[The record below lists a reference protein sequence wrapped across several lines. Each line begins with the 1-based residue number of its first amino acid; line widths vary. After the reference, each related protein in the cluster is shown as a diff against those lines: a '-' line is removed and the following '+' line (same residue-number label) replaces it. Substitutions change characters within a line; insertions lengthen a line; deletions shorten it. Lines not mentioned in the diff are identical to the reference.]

1 MVNGY
6 AGYTVSERKFR
17 KWRKSTQITAFV
29 VIPNT
34 SSCHSERSE
43 ESHPGKERRFFAY
56 ALNDKGS
63 NAEEHPLQFFI
74 LVLIRNPSDRFDI
87 LDFRKGHTQFLN
99 ILHIVYHHLDFP
111 FEDPVFG
118 FDG

>member
-17 KWRKSTQITAFV
+17 KWRKSTQITAF

-63 NAEEHPLQFFI
+63 NAEEHP
-74 LVLIRNPSDRFDI
+74 P
-87 LDFRKGHTQFLN
+87 
-99 ILHIVYHHLDFP
+99 
-111 FEDPVFG
+111 PVFYPCINPQSE
-118 FDG
+118 

>member
-17 KWRKSTQITAFV
+17 KWRKSTQITAF

-56 ALNDKGS
+56 ALNDKEP
-63 NAEEHPLQFFI
+63 NANFANVVPAGEHKVRLYAA
-74 LVLIRNPSDRFDI
+74 
-87 LDFRKGHTQFLN
+87 FR
-99 ILHIVYHHLDFP
+99 
-111 FEDPVFG
+111 PVA
-118 FDG
+118 

>member
-17 KWRKSTQITAFV
+17 KWRKSTQITAF

-63 NAEEHPLQFFI
+63 NAEEHPPQFFI